1 MVEPPREVRTLPF
14 ADRRHRRTTSGTPAA
29 AGVAMPCPTAP
40 IPARGVDRPDP
51 STRQQLCHHRGLFVL
66 SMLMIDSQDENEILR
81 MAVGS
86 VSALGRGEGLGA
98 FLERDG
104 ALVGT
109 PIQSFDSNDVV
120 TQLEGLANADGEI
133 TLASHPWAQAL
144 ALPGA
149 TGHRGY
155 LVLGAPGPPTDDEQF
170 LYRVLAHQTGAALT
184 TAALIA
190 GQAAQADAMRSMT
203 DELASSN
210 ERLKE
215 TVSDLVYQRRIHDKL
230 SRVSAAGVGAAGI
243 ADAVHQL
250 TALPVVVEDRFGQL
264 LAWSGPNGSKPPK
277 PRLGTHSGDVVQ
289 KAQRSGGMARDG
301 SRLVAVAQ
309 PRDVVLGTISLIDP
323 DRSATDLQ
331 VFALQRGAIALAME
345 LAHQKVLAETEL
357 RLRRDLVEDLID
369 GAEVES
375 VLTRAN
381 ALGIDLLHAHQVAVF
396 TARSAANGD
405 TVLRAVDSAAR
416 GLGLR
421 SVLARPRSLVVLIVQ
436 TEGDLGD
443 DAWREIHTR
452 VHRRLPHAVTS
463 IGVGRICTGVAEFPR
478 SWREATRAL
487 RVRQHSSDPDGVTSY
502 GKLGLYGLL
511 ARGDSQEEIQSFV
524 REWLG
529 ALLDYDEEHNSELTK
544 TLARYLECG
553 GSYDDTADALT
564 IHRSTV
570 RYRLQR
576 IREIADVDL
585 ADVEQ
590 RLNLHVAARAWA
602 LLDDPT

>member
-1 MVEPPREVRTLPF
+1 
-14 ADRRHRRTTSGTPAA
+14 
-29 AGVAMPCPTAP
+29 MPCPTAP
-40 IPARGVDRPDP
+40 VPARGVDRPDP
-51 STRQQLCHHRGLFVL
+51 AAREQLCHHRGLFVL

-86 VSALGRGEGLGA
+86 VSALGRGEGLAA

-104 ALVGT
+104 ALIGT
-109 PIQSFDSNDVV
+109 PIQSFDSDDVI
-120 TQLEGLANADGEI
+120 TQLEALADADGEI

-144 ALPGA
+144 ALQGA
-149 TGHRGY
+149 AGHRGY

-184 TAALIA
+184 TVALVTD
-190 GQAAQADAMRSMT
+190 QAAQADVMRSMT
-203 DELASSN
+203 AELASSN

-215 TVSDLVYQRRIHDKL
+215 TVSDLVYQRRINDKL

-250 TALPVVVEDRFGQL
+250 TKLPVVVEDRFGQL
-264 LAWSGPNGSKPPK
+264 LAWSGPNGSKPPR
-277 PRLGTHSGDVVQ
+277 PRLGTPIGDVVQ
-289 KAQRSGGMARDG
+289 SAQRSGGMARDG

-323 DRSATDLQ
+323 ERSATDLQ

-369 GAEVES
+369 GADVES

-381 ALGIDLLHAHQVAVF
+381 ALGIDLLLPHQVAVF
-396 TARSAANGD
+396 ASHPAGNGD
-405 TVLRAVDSAAR
+405 TVLRAVENAAS
-416 GLGLR
+416 GLGHR
-421 SVLARPRSLVVLIVQ
+421 SVLTRHSGIVVLIIQ
-436 TEGDLGD
+436 TETELGD
-443 DAWREIHTR
+443 EAWHEIHTR
-452 VHRRLPHAVTS
+452 VSRRLRPAVTS
-463 IGVGRICTGVAEFPR
+463 IGVGRVCVGAAEFPR
-478 SWREATRAL
+478 SWREATGAL
-487 RVRQHSSDPDGVTSY
+487 RVRQHSSKPDGVTTY

-511 ARGDSQEEIQSFV
+511 ARGDSQEEIESFV

-529 ALLDYDEEHNSELTK
+529 ALLDYDEQHNTELAK
-544 TLARYLECG
+544 TLGRYLECG
-553 GSYDDTADALT
+553 GSYDDTAEALT
-564 IHRSTV
+564 IHRSTL

-576 IREIADVDL
+576 IREIAGVDL
-585 ADVEQ
+585 GDVEQ

-602 LLDDPT
+602 LLQDPI

>member
-1 MVEPPREVRTLPF
+1 
-14 ADRRHRRTTSGTPAA
+14 
-29 AGVAMPCPTAP
+29 
-40 IPARGVDRPDP
+40 
-51 STRQQLCHHRGLFVL
+51 
-66 SMLMIDSQDENEILR
+66 MLMIDSQDENEILR

-86 VSALGRGEGLGA
+86 VSTLGRGKGLGA
-98 FLERDG
+98 FLARDG

-109 PIQSFDSNDVV
+109 PNQSFDSHDVV
-120 TQLEGLANADGEI
+120 TQLKGLANADGEI
-133 TLASHPWAQAL
+133 TLAGHPWAQAL
-144 ALPGA
+144 ALRGA
-149 TGHRGY
+149 TGLQGY
-155 LVLGAPGPPTDDEQF
+155 LVLGAPGPPTDDEWF

-184 TAALIA
+184 TAALVTD
-190 GQAAQADAMRSMT
+190 QAAQADAMRSMT
-203 DELASSN
+203 DELACSN

-215 TVSDLVYQRRIHDKL
+215 TVSDLVSQRRIHDKL
-230 SRVSAAGVGAAGI
+230 GRVSAAGVGAAGI

-250 TALPVVVEDRFGQL
+250 TGLPVVVEDRFGQL

-277 PRLGTHSGDVVQ
+277 PRLGTPSGDVVQ

-309 PRDVVLGTISLIDP
+309 PRDVVLGTITLIDP
-323 DRSATDLQ
+323 QRSATDLQ

-345 LAHQKVLAETEL
+345 LAHQKVLAETEF

-369 GAEVES
+369 GADVES
-375 VLTRAN
+375 VLTRAT
-381 ALGIDLLHAHQVAVF
+381 ALGIDLLHPHQVAVF
-396 TARSAANGD
+396 TGRPTTGNGD
-405 TVLRAVDSAAR
+405 TVLRAVENAAS

-421 SVLARPRSLVVLIVQ
+421 SVLTRHSGIVVLIVQ
-436 TEGDLGD
+436 TDSELGD
-443 DAWREIHTR
+443 EAWREIHTR
-452 VHRRLPHAVTS
+452 VSRRLRPGATS
-463 IGVGRICTGVAEFPR
+463 IGVGRVCVGAADFPR
-478 SWREATRAL
+478 SWREATGAL
-487 RVRQHSSDPDGVTSY
+487 RVRQHSSNPDGVTSY

-511 ARGDSQEEIQSFV
+511 ARGDSQEEIESFV

-529 ALLDYDEEHNSELTK
+529 DLLDYDKKHNTELVR

-576 IREIADVDL
+576 IREIAGVDL
-585 ADVEQ
+585 GDVEQ

-602 LLDDPT
+602 LLKDPT

>member
-1 MVEPPREVRTLPF
+1 
-14 ADRRHRRTTSGTPAA
+14 
-29 AGVAMPCPTAP
+29 MPCPSAP
-40 IPARGVDRPDP
+40 IPARRVDRPNQ
-51 STRQQLCHHRGLFVL
+51 SAREELCHHRGLFVL
-66 SMLMIDSQDENEILR
+66 SMLMIDSLDEDEILR

-104 ALVGT
+104 ALIGT
-109 PIQSFDSNDVV
+109 PIQSFDSDEVV

-133 TLASHPWAQAL
+133 TLAGHPWAQAL
-144 ALPGA
+144 ALRGA

-184 TAALIA
+184 TAALVTD
-190 GQAAQADAMRSMT
+190 QAAQADVMRSMT
-203 DELASSN
+203 DELACSN
-210 ERLKE
+210 ERLKQ
-215 TVSDLVYQRRIHDKL
+215 TVSDLVFQRRINDKL
-230 SRVSAAGVGAAGI
+230 GRVSAAGVGAAGI

-250 TALPVVVEDRFGQL
+250 TELPVVVEDRFGQI
-264 LAWSGPNGSKPPK
+264 LAWSGPNSWKPPK
-277 PRLGTHSGDVVQ
+277 PRLGMPSGDVVQ

-309 PRDVVLGTISLIDP
+309 PRDVVLGTITLIDP
-323 DRSATDLQ
+323 ERAATDLQ

-369 GAEVES
+369 GADVES

-381 ALGIDLLHAHQVAVF
+381 ALGIDLLLPHQVAVF
-396 TARSAANGD
+396 AGHPTGNGD
-405 TVLRAVDSAAR
+405 SVLRAVENAAS

-421 SVLARPRSLVVLIVQ
+421 SVLTRHSGIVVLIVQ
-436 TEGDLGD
+436 TDAELGD
-443 DAWREIHTR
+443 EAWHEIHTR
-452 VHRRLPHAVTS
+452 VSRRLRPAVTS
-463 IGVGRICTGVAEFPR
+463 IGVGRVCVGAAEFPR
-478 SWREATRAL
+478 SWREATGAL
-487 RVRQHSSDPDGVTSY
+487 RVRQHSSNPDGVTSY

-511 ARGDSQEEIQSFV
+511 ARGDSQDEIEAFV

-529 ALLDYDEEHNSELTK
+529 DLLDYDEEHNTELAR
-544 TLARYLECG
+544 TLSRYLECG

-564 IHRSTV
+564 IHRSTL

-576 IREIADVDL
+576 IREIGGIDL
-585 ADVEQ
+585 SHVEQ

-602 LLDDPT
+602 LLQDPT

>member
-1 MVEPPREVRTLPF
+1 
-14 ADRRHRRTTSGTPAA
+14 
-29 AGVAMPCPTAP
+29 MPCPPAP
-40 IPARGVDRPDP
+40 LSAPLADQPDRRLL
-51 STRQQLCHHRGLFVL
+51 SHHRSLFLL
-66 SMLMIDSQDENEILR
+66 SMLMIESLDENEILR

-86 VSALGRGEGLGA
+86 VSTLGRATGLGA
-98 FLERDG
+98 LLERDG
-104 ALVGT
+104 TLVGA
-109 PIQSFDSNDVV
+109 PIGSFDSDEVV
-120 TQLEGLANADGEI
+120 TQLPGLANADGEVQL
-133 TLASHPWAQAL
+133 TDHRWGQAL
-144 ALPGA
+144 ALRGA

-155 LVLGAPGPPTDDEQF
+155 LVIGAITPPTEDEQF
-170 LYRVLAHQTGAALT
+170 LYRALAHQTGVALA
-184 TAALIA
+184 TAELVTD
-190 GQAAQADAMRSMT
+190 QRAQADAMRSMT
-203 DELASSN
+203 DELASSS

-215 TVSDLVYQRRIHDKL
+215 KLSDLVYQRRIHDRL
-230 SRVSAAGVGAAGI
+230 SRISAAGAGAAGI

-250 TALPVVVEDRFGQL
+250 TGLPVVVEDRFGHL
-264 LAWSGPNGSKPPK
+264 IAWSAPNGSKPPRS
-277 PRLGTHSGDVVQ
+277 RLGEPMGDVVAR
-289 KAQRSGGMARDG
+289 AQRAGGLARDG
-301 SRLVAVAQ
+301 ARLVAVAQ
-309 PRDVVLGTISLIDP
+309 PRDVVLGTMALIDP
-323 DRSATDLQ
+323 DKSATDLQ

-369 GAEVES
+369 GADEES

-405 TVLRAVDSAAR
+405 TVLRAVDSAAS

-421 SVLARPRSLVVLIVQ
+421 SVLARHRSLVVLIVQ

-452 VHRRLPHAVTS
+452 VRRRLPHAVTS

-602 LLDDPT
+602 LLEDPT

>member
-1 MVEPPREVRTLPF
+1 
-14 ADRRHRRTTSGTPAA
+14 
-29 AGVAMPCPTAP
+29 MPCPPAP
-40 IPARGVDRPDP
+40 ISARPAERPDQP
-51 STRQQLCHHRGLFVL
+51 VRQLLSHHRSLSLL
-66 SMLMIDSQDENEILR
+66 SMLMIESLDENEILR

-86 VSALGRGEGLGA
+86 VSTLGPANGLGA

-104 ALVGT
+104 TLVGA
-109 PIQSFDSNDVV
+109 PIGSFDSDEVI
-120 TQLEGLANADGEI
+120 TQLPGLANADGEI
-133 TLASHPWAQAL
+133 QLTDHPWAQAL
-144 ALPGA
+144 ALRGA

-155 LVLGAPGPPTDDEQF
+155 LVLGAPHPPTADEQF
-170 LYRVLAHQTGAALT
+170 LYRVLAHQTGVALA
-184 TAALIA
+184 TAELVTDQ
-190 GQAAQADAMRSMT
+190 QAQSNAMRSMT

-210 ERLKE
+210 EQLKQKL
-215 TVSDLVYQRRIHDKL
+215 SDLVYQRRIHDRI
-230 SRVSAAGVGAAGI
+230 SRISAAGAGAAGI

-250 TALPVVVEDRFGQL
+250 TGLPVVIEDRFGQL

-277 PRLGTHSGDVVQ
+277 PRPGEPKGDAVAR
-289 KAQRSGGMARDG
+289 AQRAGGLARDG
-301 SRLVAVAQ
+301 ARLVAVAQ
-309 PRDVVLGTISLIDP
+309 PRDVVLGTMALIDP
-323 DRSATDLQ
+323 DKTATELQ
-331 VFALQRGAIALAME
+331 IFALQRGAIALAME

-369 GAEVES
+369 GGNEES

-381 ALGIDLLHAHQVAVF
+381 ALGIDLLLAHQVAVF
-396 TARSAANGD
+396 TARPAGSGD
-405 TVLRAVDSAAR
+405 MVLRAVENAAS

-421 SVLARPRSLVVLIVQ
+421 SVLARHSGIVVLIVQ
-436 TEGDLGD
+436 TDGDLQD
-443 DAWREIHTR
+443 EAWREIHTR
-452 VHRRLPHAVTS
+452 VSRRLRPSITS
-463 IGVGRICTGVAEFPR
+463 IGVGRVCAGVAEFPR

-487 RVRQHSSDPDGVTSY
+487 RVRQHSSDPDGVTSF

-511 ARGDSQEEIQSFV
+511 ARGESQEEIESFV

-529 ALLDYDEEHNSELTK
+529 ALLDYDQDHNTELTK

-585 ADVEQ
+585 GDVEQ

-602 LLDDPT
+602 LQADPT